1 VKFDPAAAV
10 RSLVGDLDSSFRP
23 LVNTAV
29 LLLSLLVI
37 VSGFVANGWQWSVLG
52 VAIGGPGVVLPY
64 VGRRKD
70 WSAKVTWVLLAF
82 IVVLDLGVLSAIA
95 GTPGT

>member
-1 VKFDPAAAV
+1 VKLDPVSAV
-10 RSLVGDLDSSFRP
+10 RSFFSDVAGSLRP
-23 LVNTAV
+23 LVETGA
-29 LLLSLLVI
+29 LLLSLLVV
-37 VSGFVANGWQWSVLG
+37 VSGFVADGWQWGVLG

-70 WSAKVTWVLLAF
+70 WSTRTTWVLLGF
-82 IVVLDLGVLSAIA
+82 IVVLDFGVLSAIA